1 MVVKVRS
8 LQNHFKI
15 FVEQYGSE
23 KMKNELDQMNESY
36 FKFNKTVDR
45 SSFSVLS
52 DELTKLRKNYLAH
65 RKSDKKG

>member
-1 MVVKVRS
+1 
-8 LQNHFKI
+8 
-15 FVEQYGSE
+15 
-23 KMKNELDQMNESY
+23 MKNELGQMNESY

-65 RKSDKKG
+65 RKSEQKGKRTNKKWLNPTSVD